1 MIIHRANTR
10 GYADHG
16 WLKSYHTF
24 SFAGYYNP
32 ERMHFGKLR
41 VLNDDVIE
49 GGSGFGMHPHNN
61 MEIISIP
68 LKGALHHRDS
78 SGSDDIVAK
87 NKVQVMSTGK
97 GIMHSEHNAFP
108 DRDTNFLQIWI
119 YPKSMNIEP
128 RYNSQDFNPGM
139 WHNKFQ
145 LLVSPDGSNNSLTIH
160 QKAWLSRISLDNN
173 AQADYRL
180 YSETNG
186 VYLFLIDGEIKIN
199 GETLH
204 PRDGAG
210 ITGEDVMSLAAAKE
224 SDILVFEVPLK

>member
-32 ERMHFGKLR
+32 DRMHFGKLR
-41 VLNDDVIE
+41 VLNDDFIE

-68 LKGALHHRDS
+68 IKGALKHRDS
-78 SGSDDIVAK
+78 SGIHDVVGE
-87 NKVQVMSTGK
+87 NKVQLMSAGN
-97 GIMHSEHNAFP
+97 GILHSEHNAHH
-108 DRDTNFLQIWI
+108 DRETNFLQIWI

-128 RYNSQDFNPGM
+128 RYNSREFDPEM
-139 WHNKFQ
+139 RRNKFQ
-145 LLVSPDGSNNSLTIH
+145 LLVSPHGSKNSLPIH
-160 QKAWLSRISLDNN
+160 QKAWLSRISPDKN
-173 AQADYRL
+173 AKVDYKL

-186 VYLFLIDGEIKIN
+186 VYLFVIDGEIKMKT
-199 GETLH
+199 ETLRK
-204 PRDGAG
+204 RDGAG
-210 ITGEDVMSLAAAKE
+210 ITDEDVISLEAAKD